1 MANLWRAPDF
11 DPTARERRGKQLDSI
26 KFDEELLDSIKKA
39 RLSTSENVAP
49 GRLQPEFEQD
59 MENSRASSDQ
69 AFNAGEA
76 ARVSNT
82 LAGAGAVRKL
92 SFREP
97 PPIGEEEQKLTDL
110 AIKSL
115 DASMH
120 GPPPLDTTQK
130 NSLEINR
137 LMGEAKGALGN
148 TRPSYTQQTTGA
160 ELRNMDPNRKFD
172 SLDDAIKLDAFHGA
186 ASQLMGDT
194 FASRQAAA
202 QGAGLQYGA
211 SITAGN
217 IGGNIGDKNAA
228 SLTQTV
234 SGKYGS
240 GFSTAPLVPTIKQSL
255 GGSIASA
262 APKPAAPT
270 RLQKDGEA
278 ADAAAQAAAKPTTPL
293 AAATPTDPLGGMVTP
308 SGELTAPAQAA
319 APNAAPTVATTPLR
333 QKTALDTAFPNSA
346 LSLQL
351 RPAAQ
356 TAAPNAA
363 PNSMEA
369 PEYDGMS
376 RGAVNAATEEALGKK
391 RVPKF
396 ITTAASEGIFELSNI
411 DTSRSPSIKSASTEL
426 TASIKRRLARFIP
439 ADHVAGEDIPYYIAK
454 VQMNIDPNDPAKSLQ
469 QIGYRVK
476 RSKDPTAIREYQD
489 LVNLLAPARA

>member
-1 MANLWRAPDF
+1 MVNLWRAPDF

-26 KFDEELLDSIKKA
+26 KFDEELLASLQA
-39 RLSTSENVAP
+39 PRLAKEAEASRVASAA
-49 GRLQPEFEQD
+49 QAQI
-59 MENSRASSDQ
+59 ASQ
-69 AFNAGEA
+69 AAAVTKTVAGSGT
-76 ARVSNT
+76 VS
-82 LAGAGAVRKL
+82 GL

-97 PPIGEEEQKLTDL
+97 PPLGEEEQKLNAEVRSSLKPLTNRE
-110 AIKSL
+110 AIREGRAYVPGSP
-115 DASMH
+115 MMP
-120 GPPPLDTTQK
+120 GPERSALTKAVSQARAA
-130 NSLEINR
+130 IN
-137 LMGEAKGALGN
+137 E
-148 TRPSYTQQTTGA
+148 TRPSYTQQKTGA
-160 ELRNMDPNRKFD
+160 ELLNMDPNRKLD
-172 SLDDAIKLDAFHGA
+172 SIDDAIKLDAFHGA

-240 GFSTAPLVPTIKQSL
+240 GFSTAPLVPTLKQSL

-270 RLQKDGEA
+270 RLQKDGAA
-278 ADAAAQAAAKPTTPL
+278 ADAAAQAVFAAAKPTSPL
-293 AAATPTDPLGGMVTP
+293 EGMVAPT
-308 SGELTAPAQAA
+308 GQLTAPAQAA

-333 QKTALDTAFPNSA
+333 QKTALDIAFPNSP

-356 TAAPNAA
+356 AAAPNAA
-363 PNSMEA
+363 PNSMDGR
-369 PEYDGMS
+369 EYAGMS
-376 RGAVNAATEEALGKK
+376 GVAAKAATEEALGKK
-391 RVPKF
+391 GVPKVT
-396 ITTAASEGIFELSNI
+396 TTAASEGIFELNNI
-411 DTSRSPSIKSASTEL
+411 DAKGIPNIKRASSGL
-426 TASIKRRLARFIP
+426 TASIRSRLAQITP
-439 ADHVAGEDIPYYIAK
+439 DGHEAGTAIPYNIAG

-476 RSKDPTAIREYQD
+476 QSNNPTAILDYQT
-489 LVNLLAPARA
+489 LVSLLAPAKA